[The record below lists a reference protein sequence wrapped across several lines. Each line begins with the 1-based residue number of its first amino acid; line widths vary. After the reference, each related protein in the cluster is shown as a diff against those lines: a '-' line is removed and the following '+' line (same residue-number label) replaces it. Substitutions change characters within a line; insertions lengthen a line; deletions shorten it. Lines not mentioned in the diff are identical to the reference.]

1 MNRNSLTRSRTH
13 LRLTAAF
20 FTVFLLIF
28 CLLPGARTLHRRQ
41 KRFILQTPK
50 AGSYSMKKMQT
61 KNAFRHR
68 PPKS

>member
-28 CLLPGARTLHRRQ
+28 CLLPGA
-41 KRFILQTPK
+41 
-50 AGSYSMKKMQT
+50 AGRSDPAPQAEAVSL
-61 KNAFRHR
+61 ADAVSGFVG
-68 PPKS
+68 